1 MWRGL
6 AYVLC
11 AALSWGL
18 SATAAQALFRSHGVT
33 ADWLTAV
40 RMVGAGTILAV
51 ALRPRLPLG
60 DLPRLLA
67 FGILGFVSVQYTY
80 LFAIQA
86 TNAALATFL
95 QYLGVPLIAVWELA
109 ASRRRPGAVTLL
121 AVVAAVAGTALLAF
135 GGAAARGAGHV
146 TPGGLVAGLVAGLA
160 LAFYTLF
167 SADLVARHGAAVT
180 TTWGMLLGGV
190 VLAAA
195 VRPWRA
201 APAGDALAA
210 WGLVA
215 FVVLVGTLL
224 AFGLYVASLAHIRP
238 TEAGVAAT
246 FEPVAAALASYVF
259 LGVALAPLQYVGG
272 AFILAAVALLRL
284 GSSGARAT
292 EKDAVQPPAPG
303 GRRRSSGGDRPT
315 HSAAQ

>member
-40 RMVGAGTILAV
+40 RMLGAGAILAIG
-51 ALRPRLPLG
+51 LRPPFPRR
-60 DLPRLLA
+60 DLPRMVA
-67 FGILGFVSVQYTY
+67 FAIFGFISVQYTY

-109 ASRRRPGAVTLL
+109 ASRRRPGTATLL
-121 AVVAAVAGTALLAF
+121 AVVAALAGTGLLSL
-135 GGAAARGAGHV
+135 GGAEARGAGHV
-146 TPGGLVAGLVAGLA
+146 TPEGLVAGLVAGLA

-167 SADLVARHGAAVT
+167 SADLVARHGAAAT
-180 TTWGMLLGGV
+180 TTWGMLFGGV
-190 VLAAA
+190 VLMAA
-195 VRPWRA
+195 VRPWRT
-201 APAGDALAA
+201 APSGDALEA
-210 WGLVA
+210 WALVA
-215 FVVLVGTLL
+215 FVVLIGTLL
-224 AFGLYVASLAHIRP
+224 AFGLFVASLAHIRP

-246 FEPVAAALASYVF
+246 FEPVAAAAASYAF

-272 AFILAAVALLRL
+272 ALILAAVALLRL
-284 GSSGARAT
+284 GSGARAA
-292 EKDAVQPPAPG
+292 EAASAY
-303 GRRRSSGGDRPT
+303 RSSSGT
-315 HSAAQ
+315 